1 MGIKNIVYFNQNKP
15 TNETIRILDFG
26 YHETIQGHYSA
37 QTVIDHYVLHCI
49 VSGKG
54 TYQVHGR
61 TYHLGPGDCFL
72 LIPRVPISYQSD
84 PHDPWVYYW
93 VGFDGI
99 DAVPLMQLCNIS
111 TAAPILHYG
120 HTRELAELIRPLTVP
135 KTVSV
140 SDSYIA
146 LGQFYLLCSKLMEHN
161 RNIKP
166 LSRKEYYVNQ
176 AIALIQDSYYS
187 NISVQ
192 SISDAIGLDRT
203 YLYRIFKEISG
214 MPMQQYITNLRL
226 KRACYFLSNSTLSYS
241 EIAYYCG
248 YLSEQYFSM
257 VFKKNTGMTPS
268 AYRKGSAVHAKA
280 EPEGKELPTKQKN
293 ETGDIKE

>member
-1 MGIKNIVYFNQNKP
+1 MGTKNIVYFNQNKS
-15 TNETIRILDFG
+15 TNETIRILDYG

-49 VSGKG
+49 VRGKG
-54 TYQVHGR
+54 TYQIHGQ
-61 TYHLGPGDCFL
+61 TYRLEAGDCFL
-72 LIPRVPISYQSD
+72 LVPHVPISYQSD
-84 PHDPWVYYW
+84 LHDPWVYYW

-111 TAAPILHYG
+111 TGTPILHYG
-120 HTRELAELIRPLTVP
+120 PTEELAELIRPLTIP
-135 KTVSV
+135 KTVAV
-140 SDSYIA
+140 SDSFMA
-146 LGQFYLLCSKLMEHN
+146 LGQFYLLCSRLMEHN

-214 MPMQQYITNLRL
+214 MPMQQYITNLRI

-241 EIAYYCG
+241 EVAYYCG

-268 AYRKGSAVHAKA
+268 AYRKSSASRNASEKNGA
-280 EPEGKELPTKQKN
+280 QEPTK
-293 ETGDIKE
+293 